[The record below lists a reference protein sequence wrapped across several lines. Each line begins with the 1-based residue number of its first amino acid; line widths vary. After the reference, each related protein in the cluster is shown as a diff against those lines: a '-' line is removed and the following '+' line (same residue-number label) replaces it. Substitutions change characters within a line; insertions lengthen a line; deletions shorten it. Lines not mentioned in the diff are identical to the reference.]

1 MNKFQT
7 KQVDNV
13 YVYVALDMHD
23 TAARSLSALIRS
35 SMTDKAKKEMLV
47 IADKL
52 NLSKLPEFII

>member
-7 KQVDNV
+7 KQVNNV

-35 SMTDKAKKEMLV
+35 SMTDNAKKEMIE
-47 IADKL
+47 IANKL

>member
-7 KQVDNV
+7 KQVNNV

>member
-1 MNKFQT
+1 MTKFQT

-35 SMTDKAKKEMLV
+35 AMTDKSKREMIE
-47 IADKL
+47 IANKL